1 MPHLSRWILLRPENE
16 ASRHLIGHQ
25 RAQHSCEPVC
35 TAGSHCTATTRVGY
49 PGSTEDARRLAAEH
63 RTRSSGGAKEGL
75 YLVQLTDVSNS
86 FVTTA
91 AGASRAR
98 SRDVRHNFDHER
110 DPERTALRAVECEKY
125 LLTARRHTAQSAPP
139 RRLGRGCQR

>member
-1 MPHLSRWILLRPENE
+1 MPPLSRWILLRPDNE

-49 PGSTEDARRLAAEH
+49 PCSTEDARRLAAEH

-98 SRDVRHNFDHER
+98 SRDVRHNIHHER
-110 DPERTALRAVECEKY
+110 GHARTALRQVVRRKQ
-125 LLTARRHTAQSAPP
+125 LLSARHHTVDAQKQQVYGA
-139 RRLGRGCQR
+139 